1 MVNKFRFNQDK
12 YQMMEK
18 KEISK
23 MEETMNSYNAKVCL
37 SLKFVLYFS
46 PWKALINDSFVL
58 ISMSLLFLYLAVNG
72 WFMVDYV

>member
-46 PWKALINDSFVL
+46 P
-58 ISMSLLFLYLAVNG
+58 
-72 WFMVDYV
+72 

>member
-46 PWKALINDSFVL
+46 PWKALINDSVCTDFHVPSFFIL
-58 ISMSLLFLYLAVNG
+58 NS
-72 WFMVDYV
+72 